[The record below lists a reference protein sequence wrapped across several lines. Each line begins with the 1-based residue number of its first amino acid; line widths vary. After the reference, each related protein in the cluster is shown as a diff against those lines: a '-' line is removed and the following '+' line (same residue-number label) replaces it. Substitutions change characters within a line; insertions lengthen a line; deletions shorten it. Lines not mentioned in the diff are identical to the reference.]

1 MRRGPENL
9 ERRVAPQI
17 VHVQRVVAQRLG
29 DLRGLRD
36 RGVAVR
42 LRNDVLRAREHG
54 YGASLVGHARPELL
68 DRVHAVREDD
78 DGEAD
83 GHAHQRR
90 DELQKGMVPDV
101 VARGERPCDWFMTAA
116 QPREAVV
123 AAGYEAEQPIYKS
136 KVKSRK
142 KTSSRWRGG

>member
-1 MRRGPENL
+1 MRRGPEDL

-17 VHVQRVVAQRLG
+17 VHVQRVAAQRLG

-36 RGVAVR
+36 RSVAVR

-54 YGASLVGHARPELL
+54 YGARLVGHARPELV
-68 DRVHAVREDD
+68 DRVHAVRKDD
-78 DGEAD
+78 GGEAD

-90 DELQKGMVPDV
+90 DELQERMVPDV
-101 VARGERPCDWFMTAA
+101 VARGERPCDWVVTAA

-123 AAGYEAEQPIYKS
+123 AARYEAEEEP
-136 KVKSRK
+136 VCL
-142 KTSSRWRGG
+142 

>member
-17 VHVQRVVAQRLG
+17 VHVQRVVAQCLG
-29 DLRGLRD
+29 DLRRLRD
-36 RGVAVR
+36 RSVVVR

-54 YGASLVGHARPELL
+54 YGASLVGQARSELV
-68 DRVHAVREDD
+68 DRVHALRKDD

-90 DELQKGMVPDV
+90 DELQEWMVPYV
-101 VARGERPCDWFMTAA
+101 VARGERTRDWVMAAA

-123 AAGYEAEQPIYKS
+123 AAGYEAE
-136 KVKSRK
+136 
-142 KTSSRWRGG
+142 

>member
-1 MRRGPENL
+1 MHRGPENL

-17 VHVQRVVAQRLG
+17 VHVQRIVAQRLG

-36 RGVAVR
+36 RSVAVC

-54 YGASLVGHARPELL
+54 YGAGLVGQARPELV
-68 DRVHAVREDD
+68 DRVHAIRQD
-78 DGEAD
+78 DGGETD

-90 DELQKGMVPDV
+90 DELQKRMVPYV
-101 VARGERPCDWFMTAA
+101 VARGERPCGMAAA

-123 AAGYEAEQPIYKS
+123 AAGDEAEEEPMCL
-136 KVKSRK
+136 
-142 KTSSRWRGG
+142 